1 MLCSVE
7 VLCHN
12 NICEDTDR
20 LNFEFMCTLFTVQA
34 VPIDVIIYNIY
45 LVIDHS
51 KSINKYKGVEILLFV
66 NGLKSHL
73 ITDKTDDYISSKRS
87 NYFSSSDD
95 PIMKISTM
103 VNIIINL

>member
-1 MLCSVE
+1 MSQQHL
-7 VLCHN
+7 
-12 NICEDTDR
+12 R
-20 LNFEFMCTLFTVQA
+20 RYGQLNFEFMCTIFTVQA

-73 ITDKTDDYISSKRS
+73 ITDKTDDYISSKIS

-103 VNIIINL
+103 VNIINNL